1 MDSVA
6 MTLMLV
12 VLDHVLCK
20 ERSAASPRVPP
31 QRSGIRTQVR
41 RLDGQRALVTGAS
54 SGIGAATAQLLARE
68 GADVAL
74 LARGETGLLRVA
86 ARVQEEGR
94 QALILQADVGDRAAL
109 ELSIAEAVRQF
120 GGLDV
125 VVVAA
130 AAGAFG
136 RFEEI
141 PPEDFDRCVRVSLLG
156 AVDTIRAVM
165 PELERTAGRL
175 VVIGS
180 AVDEVELPLLSPYVA
195 AKHGLHGFLNSL
207 RADLRSRGSQVTVAE
222 VRPGAVDTPFW
233 LHLTHRAGLAPPTIP
248 PLTTYTAES
257 VARAVVAC
265 AIAPRRSIT
274 VGGSTL
280 LLSFAERHARPLME
294 RALALVGRLARARA
308 QPDDAPRGL
317 WEPSGEGDLGGDLH
331 GRPSLLAALQLRGT
345 RPPGGVDGS

>member
-1 MDSVA
+1 V
-6 MTLMLV
+6 
-12 VLDHVLCK
+12 
-20 ERSAASPRVPP
+20 
-31 QRSGIRTQVR
+31 G

-74 LARGETGLLRVA
+74 LARGETGLQRVA

-94 QALILQADVGDRAAL
+94 QALVLRADVADHAAL
-109 ELSIAEAVRQF
+109 AAAVGDAIRQL

-136 RFEEI
+136 RFDEI
-141 PPEDFDRCVRVSLLG
+141 PPEDFERCVRVTLLG
-156 AVDTIRAVM
+156 AVDTIRTVL

-175 VVIGS
+175 VVVGS
-180 AVDEVELPLLSPYVA
+180 AVDQIELPLLSPYVA

-207 RADLRSRGSQVTVAE
+207 RAELRASGSSVKVTE

-233 LHLTHRAGLAPPTIP
+233 LHLTHRGRLVPPSIP

-265 AIAPRRSIT
+265 TIAPRRSIT

-294 RALALVGRLARARA
+294 RALALAGRFARARA
-308 QPDDAPRGL
+308 HRDETPRGL
-317 WEPSGEGDLGGDLH
+317 WEPSGDGTLDGHLH

-345 RPPGGVDGS
+345 RPPGGVGSS

>member
-1 MDSVA
+1 V
-6 MTLMLV
+6 TI
-12 VLDHVLCK
+12 VLIFVLARK
-20 ERSAASPRVPP
+20 RTRTPTRLPP
-31 QRSGIRTQVR
+31 QRTGIRASVR

-74 LARGETGLLRVA
+74 LARGETGLRRVA
-86 ARVQEEGR
+86 ARVEAEGGL
-94 QALILQADVGDRAAL
+94 AVLVPADVADRAAL
-109 ELSIAEAVRQF
+109 EAAVAQAVERL

-141 PPEDFDRCVRVSLLG
+141 PPRDFEHCVRVSLGG
-156 AVDTIRAVM
+156 AVDTIRAAL

-175 VVIGS
+175 VVVGS
-180 AVDEVELPLLSPYVA
+180 AVDEIELPLLSPYVA

-207 RADLRSRGSQVTVAE
+207 RADLRSRGSQVAVSE

-233 LHLTHRAGLAPPTIP
+233 LHLTHRTGLVPPRLP
-248 PLTTYTAES
+248 PLTTYTAEA

-265 AIAPRRSIT
+265 AIAPRRSVT

-280 LLSFAERHARPLME
+280 LLAFAERRARPLVE
-294 RALALVGRLARARA
+294 RALALVGRLARSHAHADRA
-308 QPDDAPRGL
+308 PDAL
-317 WEPSGEGDLGGDLH
+317 WQPSGEGVLDGGLH
-331 GRPSLLAALQLRGT
+331 GRPSLLAALRLRGA
-345 RPPGGVDGS
+345 RPPGGGLGAR

>member
-1 MDSVA
+1 V
-6 MTLMLV
+6 
-12 VLDHVLCK
+12 
-20 ERSAASPRVPP
+20 
-31 QRSGIRTQVR
+31 G

-94 QALILQADVGDRAAL
+94 QALVLRADVADRTAL
-109 ELSIAEAVRQF
+109 ETSIAEAVRQL

-136 RFEEI
+136 RFDEI
-141 PPEDFDRCVRVSLLG
+141 PAEDFERCVRVTLGG
-156 AVDTIRAVM
+156 AVDTIRAVL

-175 VVIGS
+175 VVVGS
-180 AVDEVELPLLSPYVA
+180 AVDAVELPLLSPYVA

-207 RADLRSRGSQVTVAE
+207 RAELRAGGSHVRVAE

-233 LHLTHRAGLAPPTIP
+233 LHLTHRAGLVPPAIP

-257 VARAVVAC
+257 VARAVVAV

-274 VGGSTL
+274 VGGSTRL
-280 LLSFAERHARPLME
+280 LGLAERYARPLTE
-294 RALALVGRLARARA
+294 RALALAGRLARARA
-308 QPDDAPRGL
+308 HPDATPHGL
-317 WEPSGEGDLGGDLH
+317 WEPSGEGELGGHLH

-345 RPPGGVDGS
+345 RPRGGMEPS

>member
-1 MDSVA
+1 V
-6 MTLMLV
+6 
-12 VLDHVLCK
+12 
-20 ERSAASPRVPP
+20 
-31 QRSGIRTQVR
+31 G

-86 ARVQEEGR
+86 ARVREEGA
-94 QALILQADVGDRAAL
+94 QAIVLRADVADRTAL
-109 ELSIAEAVRQF
+109 EESIAEAARQL

-125 VVVAA
+125 AVVAA

-141 PPEDFDRCVRVSLLG
+141 PPEDFDRCVRVSLGG
-156 AVDTIRAVM
+156 AVDTIRAVL
-165 PELERTAGRL
+165 PRLERGAGRL
-175 VVIGS
+175 VVVGS
-180 AVDEVELPLLSPYVA
+180 VVDEVELPLLSPYVA

-207 RADLRSRGSQVTVAE
+207 RADLRSRGSRVSVAE

-233 LHLTHRAGLAPPTIP
+233 LHITHRARLVPPGIP

-265 AIAPRRSIT
+265 AIAPRRSVT

-294 RALALVGRLARARA
+294 RAFALAGRLARARA
-308 QPDDAPRGL
+308 HSDEAAGGL
-317 WEPSGEGDLGGDLH
+317 WEPSGEGILDGHLH

-345 RPPGGVDGS
+345 RPRGGIKSS

>member
-1 MDSVA
+1 M
-6 MTLMLV
+6 
-12 VLDHVLCK
+12 
-20 ERSAASPRVPP
+20 
-31 QRSGIRTQVR
+31 R

-74 LARGETGLLRVA
+74 LARGEAGLLRVA
-86 ARVQEEGR
+86 TRVREEGG
-94 QALILQADVGDRAAL
+94 QAVVLRADVADRAAL
-109 ELSIAEAVRQF
+109 EDAIAEGVRQL

-136 RFEEI
+136 RFDEI
-141 PPEDFDRCVRVSLLG
+141 PPEDFERCVRVSLGG
-156 AVDTIRAVM
+156 AVDTIRAVL

-175 VVIGS
+175 VVVGS
-180 AVDEVELPLLSPYVA
+180 AVDEIELPLLSPYVA

-207 RADLRSRGSQVTVAE
+207 RADLRSGGSPVELSE

-233 LHLTHRAGLAPPTIP
+233 LHLTHPGRLVPPTIP
-248 PLTTYTAES
+248 PLTTYTAET

-274 VGGSTL
+274 VGGSTV
-280 LLSFAERHARPLME
+280 LLSLAERRARPLME
-294 RALALVGRLARARA
+294 RAFALVGRFARARA
-308 QPDDAPRGL
+308 RPDPARQGL
-317 WEPSGEGDLGGDLH
+317 WEPSGEGILDGHLH
-331 GRPSLLAALQLRGT
+331 GRPSLLAALRLRGA
-345 RPPGGVDGS
+345 RPRGGVESS

>member
-1 MDSVA
+1 MQCS
-6 MTLMLV
+6 
-12 VLDHVLCK
+12 
-20 ERSAASPRVPP
+20 RV
-31 QRSGIRTQVR
+31 RRRESGIRTR
-41 RLDGQRALVTGAS
+41 MGRLDGQRALVTGAS

-94 QALILQADVGDRAAL
+94 QALILQADVADRPAL
-109 ELSIAEAVRQF
+109 EASVAEASRQL

-136 RFEEI
+136 RFDEI
-141 PPEDFDRCVRVSLLG
+141 PPEDFDRCVRVTLGG
-156 AVDTIRAVM
+156 AVDTIRAVL

-175 VVIGS
+175 VVVGS
-180 AVDEVELPLLSPYVA
+180 AVDEIELPLLSPYVA
-195 AKHGLHGFLNSL
+195 AKNGLHGFLNSL
-207 RADLRSRGSQVTVAE
+207 RADLRSGGSTIDICE

-233 LHLTHRAGLAPPTIP
+233 LHLTHRAGLVPPSIP

-265 AIAPRRSIT
+265 AIAPRRSVT
-274 VGGSTL
+274 VGGSTR
-280 LLSFAERHARPLME
+280 LLSLAEQLARPLTE
-294 RALALVGRLARARA
+294 RAFALVGRLARARA
-308 QPDDAPRGL
+308 REQDTPRGL
-317 WEPSGEGDLGGDLH
+317 WEPSGDGTLGGHLH

-345 RPPGGVDGS
+345 RPRGGVEES

>member
-1 MDSVA
+1 V
-6 MTLMLV
+6 
-12 VLDHVLCK
+12 
-20 ERSAASPRVPP
+20 
-31 QRSGIRTQVR
+31 G
-41 RLDGQRALVTGAS
+41 RLGGQRALVTGAS

-94 QALILQADVGDRAAL
+94 QALVLRADVADRAAL
-109 ELSIAEAVRQF
+109 EVSIAEAIRQL

-136 RFEEI
+136 RFDEI
-141 PPEDFDRCVRVSLLG
+141 PPEDFDRTVRVTLGG
-156 AVDTIRAVM
+156 AVDTIRAVL

-175 VVIGS
+175 VVVGS
-180 AVDEVELPLLSPYVA
+180 AVDAIELPLLSPYVA
-195 AKHGLHGFLNSL
+195 AKHGLHGFLQSL
-207 RADLRSRGSQVTVAE
+207 RADLRSNGSQVKLSE
-222 VRPGAVDTPFW
+222 VRPGAVDSPFW
-233 LHLTHRAGLAPPTIP
+233 LHLTHRAGLVPPSIP
-248 PLTTYTAES
+248 PLTTYTAAS
-257 VARAVVAC
+257 VARAVVAA

-280 LLSFAERHARPLME
+280 LLSLAERLARPLVE
-294 RALALVGRLARARA
+294 RAFAHAGRFARARA
-308 QPDDAPRGL
+308 RHDDAPNGL
-317 WEPSGEGDLGGDLH
+317 WEPSGEGELGGHLH

-345 RPPGGVDGS
+345 RPRGGVESS